1 MEKTSDIRFCCF
13 YNISDTIQHYPHRPS
28 KAYFC
33 FCFCFF
39 IFSAASNEKNKKPQ
53 SRAPLGYKLVWAA
66 IEAMVTFMVQFFSR
80 KRDSILIILLQ
91 PHVRIFKT
99 AHKSQPSNILCTA
112 APLPQIKIGKGA
124 PYFSDFFSEG
134 TWAAAHRLDFQH
146 DGPFYTF
153 IFGKEGNNISL
164 VPRLSSFRQKW
175 TLRDVTERDQHRSFP
190 RLCSDNEARSRDS
203 FPGAGLG
210 CGGITT
216 TCNSMGREILGTS
229 WPAIYSIK
237 YKLKKMEPSLMVC
250 QLYRTNG

>member
-33 FCFCFF
+33 FCFFF

-99 AHKSQPSNILCTA
+99 AHKSQPSNSLCTA

-124 PYFSDFFSEG
+124 PYFSDFFLRG
-134 TWAAAHRLDFQH
+134 RGRLHTGQTSNTTVLFIPSSLEKRRTISAQSPGFLHSVKNGPYVTSLKETSTDPFPDFVQTTRQ
-146 DGPFYTF
+146 DRETRSLGP
-153 IFGKEGNNISL
+153 
-164 VPRLSSFRQKW
+164 
-175 TLRDVTERDQHRSFP
+175 DQAVA
-190 RLCSDNEARSRDS
+190 E
-203 FPGAGLG
+203 
-210 CGGITT
+210 
-216 TCNSMGREILGTS
+216 
-229 WPAIYSIK
+229 
-237 YKLKKMEPSLMVC
+237 
-250 QLYRTNG
+250 